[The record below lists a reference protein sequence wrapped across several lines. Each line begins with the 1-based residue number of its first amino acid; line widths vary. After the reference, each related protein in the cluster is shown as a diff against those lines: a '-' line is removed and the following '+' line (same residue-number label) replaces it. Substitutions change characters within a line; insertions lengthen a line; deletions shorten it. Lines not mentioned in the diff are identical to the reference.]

1 MGWLM
6 IRRITG
12 GAARLAALE
21 IRLVGVM
28 VAASVVSP
36 VPCLSRLPWP
46 PSCLPSHFLALRRF
60 TIRTAGDWSI
70 GLLLL
75 LLPVA
80 LWATA
85 LPEVPQPP
93 VHRLLMGVLL

>member
-1 MGWLM
+1 MAHDPADHRG
-6 IRRITG
+6 RSAFG
-12 GAARLAALE
+12 GARNPAGRGHGCCERGFAAHP
-21 IRLVGVM
+21 
-28 VAASVVSP
+28 AF
-36 VPCLSRLPWP
+36 SRLPWP

-60 TIRTAGDWSI
+60 TVRTAGDWSI

-85 LPEVPQPP
+85 LPEVHQPP